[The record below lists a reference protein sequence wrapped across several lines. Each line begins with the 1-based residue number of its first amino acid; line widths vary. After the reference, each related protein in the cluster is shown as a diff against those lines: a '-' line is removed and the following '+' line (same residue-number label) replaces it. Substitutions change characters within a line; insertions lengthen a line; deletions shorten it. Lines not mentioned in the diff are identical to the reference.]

1 MACFW
6 FPFGILRRLSRVF
19 LTLASLLLLLL
30 FCLSLLSVTEGNA
43 SEFTLRFVS
52 LSPGSQVFLQ
62 NFALYTLN
70 LIYFYLLSPL
80 TLVLVIPCCCN
91 KIHRCILAHRSRV
104 QSTMAG
110 KLTLVRADA
119 VSNITSTVRKQRV
132 MNWCSETPFTG
143 WCHSHATCACVTS
156 TSINLINTIPHR
168 HALGLPPVD
177 NTLANPAPAPLSILH
192 VACSSFMVLLLG
204 LKLLG
209 CHKIRLICF
218 SFAWCN
224 L

>member
-1 MACFW
+1 MLSFGEVLHVLEEKAYSMTAAHLCRWPRFW

-19 LTLASLLLLLL
+19 LTPASLLLLLLL
-30 FCLSLLSVTEGNA
+30 FCLSLLSITEGNA
-43 SEFTLRFVS
+43 SEFILRFVS

-70 LIYFYLLSPL
+70 LIYFYPLNPL

-132 MNWCSETPFTG
+132 MN
-143 WCHSHATCACVTS
+143 
-156 TSINLINTIPHR
+156 
-168 HALGLPPVD
+168 
-177 NTLANPAPAPLSILH
+177 
-192 VACSSFMVLLLG
+192 
-204 LKLLG
+204 
-209 CHKIRLICF
+209 
-218 SFAWCN
+218 
-224 L
+224 